1 MTDDQLLPEMVSVV
15 ILHEGAMADTVAGLQ
30 AVADLDFPAD
40 RVEIVLVDPGTL
52 RGDQKRL
59 RAVAPSAIVVSLTA
73 DPGRAEAFNR
83 AATACTG
90 TTIAFLGAGHV
101 PDRHWLQAAIE
112 ILDRDRSVAC
122 VATRVDRADAASG
135 DDAWPPA
142 VSFLGHPVPGE
153 RVTGQTVQDVLYAP
167 VEAMVIRADVF
178 HDVGGFDARYE
189 RGLEDVDLGW
199 RLWLLGHRVVAAPD
213 VSVAGPRVEPSAPS
227 APSAREQFLRERN
240 ALFTLYKN
248 YDDASLAAALPAAL
262 ALGIRRGVALGGDTP
277 VPTSSVPTDTTA
289 SPQLVASAH
298 AIDAFLAALPEL
310 APVRQ
315 AIQHSRR
322 RTDQEIFRVLRTP
335 FGADVDD
342 EGYRDAFADAVE
354 SMGVRERFGSRRRI
368 VVATCDTLTPAMA
381 GPAIRAWQI
390 ASALSLEH
398 DVRLVTTSTATVSH
412 PRFEVRSV
420 QDRDLR
426 ELEEWCD
433 VLLFQGWF
441 LTGRPFL
448 LNSTK
453 VVVADIYDPLHLEQL
468 EQARDEGEKRRK
480 QLVAEAV
487 GVLNEQLIR
496 GDFFLCASE
505 KQRDFWLGQ
514 LAALGRVNPLTYDE
528 DGTLRSLISV
538 VPFGISDAPPVHT
551 RPAIKGV
558 LPGIGLDDKVILWG
572 GGIYNWFDP
581 LTLLRAVDRLRRR
594 VPNVR
599 LYFMGLKHPNP
610 DIPEM
615 RMAVAARSLSDQL
628 GLTGTHVFF
637 NEGWVEY
644 EDRQNYLLE
653 SDIGVSTHIDHLET
667 AMSFRTRIL
676 DYLWASLPVVC
687 TAGDSLADLVES
699 AGLGLTVPS
708 GDVEALEA
716 ALFRILDDEGFRKG
730 CVENVAQVVPGLVWA
745 EGLRPLVEFC
755 RAPGG
760 RPTSSTT
767 TPTTTCAATS
777 PPAAP
782 AWPAGATTCGP
793 ASSTCSGAV
802 PDWWRGRP
810 WAGSAGC
817 CPEPASAAA
826 ADPGPAAGGRAGGGP
841 TGGGRGAGRVGV
853 HQPGGGLPRRAQ
865 PRAPGPGGRTGRL
878 LGPAQPGAGRHRH
891 RHGAG
896 QGVLRS

>member
-1 MTDDQLLPEMVSVV
+1 MNADQPQPDLVSVV

-52 RGDQKRL
+52 SGNPKRL
-59 RAVAPSAIVVSLTA
+59 REAAPGATVVSLEG

-83 AATACTG
+83 AAGACTG

-101 PDRHWLQAAIE
+101 PHRRWLQTAVD
-112 ILDRDRSVAC
+112 ILDRDHSVAC
-122 VATRVDRADAASG
+122 VATRVERAGAADG
-135 DDAWPPA
+135 GDAWPPA

-153 RVTGQTVQDVLYAP
+153 SVSGQAVQDVLYAP
-167 VEAMVIRADVF
+167 LEAMVIRAEVF
-178 HDVGGFDARYE
+178 HRVGGFDARYE
-189 RGLEDVDLGW
+189 RGLEDLDLGW
-199 RLWLLGHRVVAAPD
+199 RLWLVGHRVVAAPD
-213 VSVAGPRVEPSAPS
+213 VSVAGPRFEPAAPS
-227 APSAREQFLRERN
+227 VRERFLRERN
-240 ALFTLYKN
+240 ALFTIYKN
-248 YDDASLAAALPAAL
+248 YDDASLAAAMPAAL
-262 ALGIRRGVALGGDTP
+262 ALGIRRGVALGGDDP
-277 VPTSSVPTDTTA
+277 VPTSSAPMDLSPGPAMTA

-298 AIDAFLAALPEL
+298 AIDAYLAALTDL
-310 APVRQ
+310 APVRK
-315 AIQHSRR
+315 AIQYSRQ
-322 RTDQEIFRVLRTP
+322 RTDQEIFRLLRLP
-335 FGADVDD
+335 LEADVDD
-342 EGYRDAFADAVE
+342 DGYRDDFANAVE
-354 SMGVRERFGSRRRI
+354 SMGVQERFGSRRRI

-398 DVRLVTTSTATVSH
+398 DVRLVTTSTATVTH
-412 PRFEVRSV
+412 PRFEVSSV
-420 QDRDLR
+420 DDRDLR

-433 VLLFQGWF
+433 VILFQGWF

-514 LAALGRVNPLTYDE
+514 LSALGRVNPLTYDE
-528 DGTLRSLISV
+528 DGTMRSLISV
-538 VPFGISDAPPVHT
+538 VPFGISDAPPERT
-551 RPAIKGV
+551 RPALKGV

-581 LTLLRAVDRLRRR
+581 LTLLHAVDRLRQR

-599 LYFMGLKHPNP
+599 LFFMGLKHPNP

-615 RMAVAARSLSDQL
+615 RMAVAARALSDQL

-653 SDIGVSTHIDHLET
+653 ADVGVSTHIDHLET

-699 AGLGLTVPS
+699 EGLGLTVPS
-708 GDVEALEA
+708 GDVDGLEA

-730 CVENVAQVVPGLVWA
+730 CVENVAHVVPGLVWA

-755 RAPGG
+755 RAPRRAPDLLDTDAAHHLRRDLGPG
-760 RPTSSTT
+760 RLGL
-767 TPTTTCAATS
+767 
-777 PPAAP
+777 
-782 AWPAGATTCGP
+782 AG
-793 ASSTCSGAV
+793 
-802 PDWWRGRP
+802 WRHDLRIGIDYLQ
-810 WAGSAGC
+810 W
-817 CPEPASAAA
+817 
-826 ADPGPAAGGRAGGGP
+826 GGP
-841 TGGGRGAGRVGV
+841 RLVARKALGRV
-853 HQPGGGLPRRAQ
+853 R
-865 PRAPGPGGRTGRL
+865 RL
-878 LGPAQPGAGRHRH
+878 L
-891 RHGAG
+891 
-896 QGVLRS
+896 S